1 MEEMYKT
8 VSKVAVSNEAK
19 EKLIGKE
26 WDKRIKECEK
36 VLNNKTLVDKF
47 YKITNKMWTRI
58 ANKKLFFVDAEVVD
72 KNNKKIKCLVADTT
86 RIVLNAE
93 NCPNEIE
100 GYACRP
106 FTEAE
111 AKCIFYYQKQYSP
124 ILCAYNKDLIAYI
137 KRIPEGE
144 SINKLEKMVNSGNG
158 IGDINEINDYSSC
171 NIENKKY
178 MYLSNNNIYNGNS
191 GLHLPV
197 IDIEKAPGKLEIFFK
212 NDLIPYGFSKAEENL
227 YKICL
232 GLYNDGY
239 LVFGDAGQFKLT
251 DKFTKMIYDGNYKEL
266 AGFSFLRSDVEKFLF
281 NSDNEVQLDG
291 DIEQIVFSDYL
302 DCDFKRAGIDRY
314 DSKLLE
320 DAGRGHWGLWENSNG
335 KGNEGNLVKLG
346 RPLVARNPMADIH
359 WDGVVGIDFGTK
371 STVVVYQ
378 DGDAHMYP
386 MRVGSGNYR
395 KEVRVT
401 DYENPTVMQFINLG
415 RFIEMYKAKEG
426 RPDTLWEDVNISHT
440 AAEALKTAS
449 SEKFYSFFSD
459 LKQWCGD
466 KNRQVR
472 IRDTKG
478 IERTLPAFTEMEEGG
493 FDPIELY
500 AYFLGLFINNMHR
513 GIFLDYILSFPVTY
527 EKAVRDK
534 ILKSFRDGLW
544 KSLPV
549 QVHNDE
555 GVLKKFR
562 VAQGASEPAAYAAC
576 ALKEYGFNPGEG
588 EKVLY
593 GIFDF
598 GGGTT
603 DFDFGLWRTPE
614 NDRERRRYDYVIEHF
629 GASGDQY
636 LGGEN
641 LLELLAFSIF
651 KNNHSKLR
659 EADISFTRPHG
670 CENFPGSESL
680 VKESQEAKLNTKQL
694 METVRGLWEH
704 NNPEQIKNIESGAVK
719 VNLFSN
725 KGERV
730 QNFELKTD
738 KAELEGILRDRIKE
752 GVDNFFNALKLNF
765 ARNDVAEC
773 DCVNIF
779 LAGNSSKSPVVWQL
793 FEEQIK
799 ERTDDLNKKR
809 ADKGEETDAGHLYY
823 KIFPPLGVTEEDI
836 KGQAGSAVKVE
847 GAIKKADGNSAGV
860 KKSSPSK
867 NTLELKPTGKTGVAY
882 GLLLCRKGGKIKD
895 VPEKK
900 QDEEAKFKYYLGCEV
915 KGKFNTI
922 VNTSIKY
929 GQWVLFIDAS
939 VDEFDI
945 YYTSSPNCTT
955 NQLDID
961 AGSVFLKK
969 CSIKEENDEAD
980 IYIRTVA
987 PTVVE
992 YVVATEEGIKQQNYI
1007 EEPVRVELG

>member
-1 MEEMYKT
+1 M
-8 VSKVAVSNEAK
+8 
-19 EKLIGKE
+19 
-26 WDKRIKECEK
+26 
-36 VLNNKTLVDKF
+36 
-47 YKITNKMWTRI
+47 
-58 ANKKLFFVDAEVVD
+58 
-72 KNNKKIKCLVADTT
+72 
-86 RIVLNAE
+86 
-93 NCPNEIE
+93 
-100 GYACRP
+100 
-106 FTEAE
+106 
-111 AKCIFYYQKQYSP
+111 
-124 ILCAYNKDLIAYI
+124 
-137 KRIPEGE
+137 
-144 SINKLEKMVNSGNG
+144 
-158 IGDINEINDYSSC
+158 
-171 NIENKKY
+171 
-178 MYLSNNNIYNGNS
+178 
-191 GLHLPV
+191 
-197 IDIEKAPGKLEIFFK
+197 
-212 NDLIPYGFSKAEENL
+212 
-227 YKICL
+227 
-232 GLYNDGY
+232 
-239 LVFGDAGQFKLT
+239 
-251 DKFTKMIYDGNYKEL
+251 
-266 AGFSFLRSDVEKFLF
+266 
-281 NSDNEVQLDG
+281 
-291 DIEQIVFSDYL
+291 
-302 DCDFKRAGIDRY
+302 
-314 DSKLLE
+314 
-320 DAGRGHWGLWENSNG
+320 
-335 KGNEGNLVKLG
+335 
-346 RPLVARNPMADIH
+346 
-359 WDGVVGIDFGTK
+359 
-371 STVVVYQ
+371 
-378 DGDAHMYP
+378 
-386 MRVGSGNYR
+386 
-395 KEVRVT
+395 
-401 DYENPTVMQFINLG
+401 
-415 RFIEMYKAKEG
+415 
-426 RPDTLWEDVNISHT
+426 
-440 AAEALKTAS
+440 
-449 SEKFYSFFSD
+449 
-459 LKQWCGD
+459 
-466 KNRQVR
+466 
-472 IRDTKG
+472 
-478 IERTLPAFTEMEEGG
+478 
-493 FDPIELY
+493 
-500 AYFLGLFINNMHR
+500 
-513 GIFLDYILSFPVTY
+513 
-527 EKAVRDK
+527 
-534 ILKSFRDGLW
+534 
-544 KSLPV
+544 
-549 QVHNDE
+549 
-555 GVLKKFR
+555 
-562 VAQGASEPAAYAAC
+562 
-576 ALKEYGFNPGEG
+576 
-588 EKVLY
+588 
-593 GIFDF
+593 
-598 GGGTT
+598 
-603 DFDFGLWRTPE
+603 
-614 NDRERRRYDYVIEHF
+614 IEHF

-641 LLELLAFSIF
+641 LLELLAFYIF

-809 ADKGEETDAGHLYY
+809 AEKGEETDAGHLYY

-900 QDEEAKFKYYLGCEV
+900 QDEEAKFKYYLGCEI

-922 VNTSIKY
+922 VNTSVEY